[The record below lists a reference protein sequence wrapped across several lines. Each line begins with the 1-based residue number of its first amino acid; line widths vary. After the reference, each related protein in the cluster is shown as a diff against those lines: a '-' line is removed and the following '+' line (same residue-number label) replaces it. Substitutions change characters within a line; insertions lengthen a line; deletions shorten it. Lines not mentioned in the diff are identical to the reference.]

1 MLFTVSKDDVAW
13 TQDFYESVGI
23 TVIHEK
29 TIRINTRTVFTQFK
43 ESNEFLVFAFVTDD
57 TTGALSFGVVLKEKI
72 SEEREKGMRLA
83 NARGTGDDRLFVEFE
98 VNFHELL
105 KNFTIARSVEDGQG
119 APISSSDRER
129 VAQSDGG
136 QGQR

>member
-1 MLFTVSKDDVAW
+1 MFFTISKNDVAW

-23 TVIHEK
+23 TIIHK
-29 TIRINTRTVFTQFK
+29 KMIRINTRTVFIQFK
-43 ESNEFLVFAFVTDD
+43 ESNEFLVYAFVADD
-57 TTGALSFGVVLKEKI
+57 TTSALSFGVLVKEKI
-72 SEEREKGMRLA
+72 SKEREKGMRLA

-129 VAQSDGG
+129 IAQSDGG
-136 QGQR
+136 QGQL